1 MQHVEEQRNMVG
13 TLKSFDRQEHMIY
26 DSKGKDAVMRFA
38 NRVLKER
45 SLKTIENPDK
55 YGIDLLTLNNKQ
67 EVVACWEVEVRHGNW
82 KGDVRFPFKEINCIE
97 RKDHQWKREKSFTD
111 KIPYKLADK
120 YKIYYVQ
127 LNKECTRMVVID
139 ADKILDYPLKQWH
152 NRKSAG
158 EYVRQIPITE
168 TVQTKVD

>member
-13 TLKSFDRQEHMIY
+13 TLKSFDRQEHGIY

-38 NRVLKER
+38 NRILKGR
-45 SLKTIENPDK
+45 GLKTIENPDK
-55 YGIDLLTLNNKQ
+55 YGIDLLTLNDKQ

-152 NRKSAG
+152 NRKATG
-158 EYVRQIPITE
+158 EYVRQVPITE